1 MFVINNLWFERQT
14 GILDPGMVQVSSC
27 QFYHNYYITEAMKL
41 HSAFLTVLGFALGL
55 ASARAT
61 PVTYTPSPGD
71 LGDLDHHL
79 VYTWRIDGVSLNPS
93 SISSATLT
101 FTSIQNWDGNPNVL
115 HLHLLDTAKYSGVHT
130 FVDDPSGAAPVTD
143 FTDDFIS
150 TRYHAQS
157 GWLVAA
163 GTSDTFLTD
172 QSFTLT
178 PVTWTY
184 TFTRAQ
190 LAALR
195 ADISNGNDFALG
207 LDPDCHFFNDGV
219 NLTLN
224 TRPANT
230 PDTGN
235 TLGMFGITAAVMLC
249 ASSQLN
255 RKAKPVRT

>member
-1 MFVINNLWFERQT
+1 
-14 GILDPGMVQVSSC
+14 MVQVSNC
-27 QFYHNYYITEAMKL
+27 QLYHNYHITEAMKL
-41 HSAFLTVLGFALGL
+41 HSAFLTVLGLALGL

-61 PVTYTPSPGD
+61 PVTYTPSPSD

-130 FVDDPSGAAPVTD
+130 FVDDPTGAAPVTD

-184 TFTRAQ
+184 TFTAAQ

-255 RKAKPVRT
+255 RKAKPVRA